1 MPTKLN
7 QIYQTK
13 NDIVYNALKEQIV
26 TGEIMPGERI
36 TVMQV
41 AEEFGVSAMP
51 VREALKRLQQ
61 EGLVTITPHAGAEVV
76 KCDDKQYQEITQI
89 RVLLEPYAAMLA
101 TQRLSEKD
109 MENLEKLLE
118 KMGDCV
124 ENGDNLTY
132 SELNTQFHQY
142 IYNRCGNATL
152 IETINSLWE
161 KTRMSKNVF
170 LMERDRIAL
179 SMEEHRECMECLR
192 RRDPEA
198 VRAAFDRHKRR
209 GFEVMDRGLRRLK

>member
-7 QIYQTK
+7 QTFQTK

-61 EGLVTITPHAGAEVV
+61 EGLVTITPHAGAQVV
-76 KCDDKQYQEITQI
+76 KCDDKQYQEITEI
-89 RVLLEPYAAMLA
+89 RTLLEPYAAMLA
-101 TQRLSEKD
+101 TRRLSDQDLEH
-109 MENLEKLLE
+109 LEKLLAEME
-118 KMGDCV
+118 KCV
-124 ENGDNLTY
+124 ESRDNVAY
-132 SELNTQFHQY
+132 SELNTKFHQY
-142 IYNRCGNATL
+142 IYDRCGNATL
-152 IETINSLWE
+152 VETISSLWE

-170 LMERDRIAL
+170 LMERDRIAP
-179 SMEEHRECMECLR
+179 SMDEHWECMECLR
-192 RRDPEA
+192 QRDPEA
-198 VRAAFDRHKRR
+198 VRSAFDRHKRR
-209 GFEVMDRGLRRLK
+209 GFEAMTRGLKRLK

>member
-7 QIYQTK
+7 QTFQTK
-13 NDIVYNALKEQIV
+13 NDMVYNALKEQIV

-61 EGLVTITPHAGAEVV
+61 EGLVTITPHAGAQVV

-89 RVLLEPYAAMLA
+89 RILLEPYAAMLA
-101 TQRLSEKD
+101 TPRLDEQD
-109 MENLEKLLE
+109 MEHLE
-118 KMGDCV
+118 KMLDEMESCV
-124 ENGDNLTY
+124 DSGDNLTY
-132 SELNTQFHQY
+132 SELNTKFHQY
-142 IYNRCGNATL
+142 IYSCCGNATL

-170 LMERDRIAL
+170 LMERSRMAL
-179 SMEEHRECMECLR
+179 SIEEHKECLECLR
-192 RRDPEA
+192 RGDPEA
-198 VRAAFDRHKRR
+198 VREAFDRHKRR
-209 GFEVMDRGLRRLK
+209 GFEAVERGLKRLN

>member
-7 QIYQTK
+7 QTFQTK
-13 NDIVYNALKEQIV
+13 NDLVYNALKEQIV
-26 TGEIMPGERI
+26 TGEVMPGERI

-61 EGLVTITPHAGAEVV
+61 EGLVTITPHAGAQVV

-89 RVLLEPYAAMLA
+89 RILLEPYAAMLA
-101 TQRLSEKD
+101 TPRLDEQD
-109 MENLEKLLE
+109 MEHLE
-118 KMGDCV
+118 KMLEEMELCV
-124 ENGDNLTY
+124 DSGDNLTY
-132 SELNTQFHQY
+132 SELNTKFHQY
-142 IYNRCGNATL
+142 IYSCCGNATL

-170 LMERDRIAL
+170 LMERDRMVPSI
-179 SMEEHRECMECLR
+179 EEHKECLECLR

-198 VRAAFDRHKRR
+198 VREAFDRHKRR
-209 GFEVMDRGLRRLK
+209 GFEAVERGLKRLN